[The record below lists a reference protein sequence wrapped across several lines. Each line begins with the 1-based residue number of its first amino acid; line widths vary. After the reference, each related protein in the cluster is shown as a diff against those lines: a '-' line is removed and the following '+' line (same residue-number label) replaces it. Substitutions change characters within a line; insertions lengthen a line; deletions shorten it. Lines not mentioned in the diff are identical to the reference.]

1 MFFYISMLQ
10 VQLMKYVI
18 TSEITAMFVLPS
30 IIFCYRVFVFMFL
43 FFSRDK
49 YLYQNHSILCL
60 YQILQC
66 SVQLVFLKMNLKQEL
81 KVFNVQNITESNLQ
95 RNSVEKNFSAT
106 DYCVKNSKGS
116 VNYNVR
122 YRRETILYKDGKR
135 QPHSITLCVMRAKN
149 TKKTC

>member
-1 MFFYISMLQ
+1 
-10 VQLMKYVI
+10 
-18 TSEITAMFVLPS
+18 
-30 IIFCYRVFVFMFL
+30 
-43 FFSRDK
+43 
-49 YLYQNHSILCL
+49 
-60 YQILQC
+60 
-66 SVQLVFLKMNLKQEL
+66 MNLKQEL

-135 QPHSITLCVMRAKN
+135 QPHSITLWVMRAKN
-149 TKKTC
+149 TKKAC

>member
-1 MFFYISMLQ
+1 
-10 VQLMKYVI
+10 
-18 TSEITAMFVLPS
+18 
-30 IIFCYRVFVFMFL
+30 
-43 FFSRDK
+43 
-49 YLYQNHSILCL
+49 
-60 YQILQC
+60 
-66 SVQLVFLKMNLKQEL
+66 MNLKQEL

-135 QPHSITLCVMRAKN
+135 QPHSITLWVMRAKN
-149 TKKTC
+149 TKKNMLNNKYAKHAALK